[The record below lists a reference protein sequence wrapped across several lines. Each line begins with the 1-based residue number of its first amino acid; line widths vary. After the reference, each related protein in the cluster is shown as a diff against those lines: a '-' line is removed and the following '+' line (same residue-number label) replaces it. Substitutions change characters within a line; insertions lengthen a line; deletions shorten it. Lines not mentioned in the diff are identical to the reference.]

1 MNQSRQIKKL
11 NQQILTNPT
20 NISWHDDFKDS
31 SWIYVGNIDYQLSE
45 GDLILVFSQYG
56 TIVDL
61 ELKRSLET
69 GKSLG
74 FAFIL
79 YQDQRST
86 ILAVDNFNG
95 IVLLGREIRV
105 DHARYKVKDLELQK
119 KRIEMIAQL

>member
-1 MNQSRQIKKL
+1 
-11 NQQILTNPT
+11 LTNPPT
-20 NISWHDDFKDS
+20 ISRHDDFKDS